1 MKKGKEIKEI
11 ALMIGTQGD
20 GFTDNIVKFDGEK
33 VFRTS
38 DNFMQHMYDEGELKL
53 DKKKFLK
60 EFNKINVEEWGD
72 SYVVFNRIDGYSWEL
87 NVFYENGDKLIK
99 KGSNDYPENMSDL
112 LHLLEVEFVVDRL
125 DQNQED

>member
-60 EFNKINVEEWGD
+60 EFNKINVEEWDD

>member
-1 MKKGKEIKEI
+1 MKKEKEIKEI

-53 DKKKFLK
+53 AKKNFLK
-60 EFNKINVEEWGD
+60 EFNKINVEEWDD
-72 SYVVFNRIDGYSWEL
+72 SYVLFNKIDGYSWEL

>member
-60 EFNKINVEEWGD
+60 EFNKINVEEWDD
-72 SYVVFNRIDGYSWEL
+72 SYVVFNKIDGYSWEL
-87 NVFYENGDKLIK
+87 NVFYENGGKLIK
-99 KGSNDYPENMSDL
+99 KGSNDYPANMSDL

>member
-38 DNFMQHMYDEGELKL
+38 DNFMQNMYDEGELKL

-60 EFNKINVEEWGD
+60 EFNKINVEEWDD

>member
-11 ALMIGTQGD
+11 VLMIGTQGD

-60 EFNKINVEEWGD
+60 EFNKINVEEWD
-72 SYVVFNRIDGYSWEL
+72 NSYVVFNRIDGYSWEL

>member
-60 EFNKINVEEWGD
+60 EFNKINVEEWDD
-72 SYVVFNRIDGYSWEL
+72 SYVVFNRIYGYSWEL